1 MCLIHYG
8 RLISNRTQWNP
19 FSHPSFSL
27 FSPRA
32 TLFARGITRTLL
44 RQHWR
49 TLVCKLVSTLL
60 EGNCITAFD
69 SPETS
74 SINRMQVNGKIP
86 NETERSVFSRLG
98 TFGGASGGYGTF
110 SDYGNYTHSSGF
122 RLFRQRWYA
131 MFVKRL
137 LHSKRHKLSLI
148 SQLLLPLVFTLIALI
163 NAKTFP
169 QPTDSP
175 PLDLTT
181 HNYQNNFVPWA
192 SDG

>member
-1 MCLIHYG
+1 
-8 RLISNRTQWNP
+8 
-19 FSHPSFSL
+19 
-27 FSPRA
+27 
-32 TLFARGITRTLL
+32 
-44 RQHWR
+44 
-49 TLVCKLVSTLL
+49 
-60 EGNCITAFD
+60 
-69 SPETS
+69 
-74 SINRMQVNGKIP
+74 MQVNGKIP

-98 TFGGASGGYGTF
+98 TFGAASGGYGTF
-110 SDYGNYTHSSGF
+110 SDHGNYTHSSGF

-181 HNYQNNFVPWA
+181 HNYQSNFVPWA